1 MLSEVR
7 TEIIELAGNKIF
19 TRNLSL
25 TFIVAIAALFSL
37 ADLQSN
43 KTQLTEQTSITNIS
57 DSSSIKIIV
66 GRK

>member
-25 TFIVAIAALFSL
+25 TFIIAIAALFSL
-37 ADLQSN
+37 ADLQSH

-57 DSSSIKIIV
+57 HSSSIKIIV

>member
-25 TFIVAIAALFSL
+25 TLIVAIAALFSL
-37 ADLQSN
+37 ADLQSH
-43 KTQLTEQTSITNIS
+43 KTRLTEQTSITNLS
-57 DSSSIKIIV
+57 QSSSIKIIV

>member
-25 TFIVAIAALFSL
+25 TLIIAIAALFSL
-37 ADLQSN
+37 ADLQSH
-43 KTQLTEQTSITNIS
+43 KTQLTEQTSITNMS
-57 DSSSIKIIV
+57 HSSSIKIIV

>member
-7 TEIIELAGNKIF
+7 TEIIELVGNKIF